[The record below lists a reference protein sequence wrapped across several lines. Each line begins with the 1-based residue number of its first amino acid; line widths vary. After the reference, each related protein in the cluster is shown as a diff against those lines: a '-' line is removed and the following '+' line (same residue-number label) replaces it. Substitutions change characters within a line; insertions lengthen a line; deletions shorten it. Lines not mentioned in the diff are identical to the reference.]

1 MCMNLAW
8 SMSAALCVDGTEGK
22 EGAPVAFFSLETS
35 GEQLGQRV
43 LAEQSGI
50 LSEAMRKGQ
59 VRARNFHRF
68 AEITQQHAALPL
80 YIEPTSNLSTDEVRT
95 RARRLKRQY
104 GISLLIID
112 IESLEITRSLKSTA
126 KDLNIPVLAL
136 P

>member
-1 MCMNLAW
+1 MCMNLVR
-8 SMSAALCVDGTEGK
+8 SMSAALCADGTEGK
-22 EGAPVAFFSLETS
+22 ESAPVAFFSLEIS

-59 VRARNFHRF
+59 VRAGDFHRF

-95 RARRLKRQY
+95 HARRLKRQY
-104 GISLLIID
+104 GIGLRIID
-112 IESLEITRSLKSTA
+112 YMQLLRAANYSLHA
-126 KDLNIPVLAL
+126 C
-136 P
+136 